1 MILSIVRVFTYATQ
15 NFFRNFWLT
24 VATLIVMVILL
35 FLINITVSIDQIK
48 TALLTEVDQRID
60 ISLFFKQNVPQA
72 EVLAIKDELEKNKI
86 VAKVVVISP
95 DEGLATVQQRYP
107 KIAEKILPTLNTNP
121 LGYTVRIK
129 AAAIENYTTL
139 LADIEKNES
148 IAEKLD
154 SANFVDTRVFAAQA
168 ASLSEKIN
176 IATLVLAIIFV
187 LIASVIIFNTIRVSV
202 YTHRDEISI
211 MKLVGATDWFV
222 RTPFLIESVF
232 YSLLSMGIMI
242 GLLFFLLNLVQPYLT
257 RFFADFISVNLV
269 EYYRSN
275 FWTIFGLEALL
286 IVALSSISTI
296 FALRRYLKT

>member
-1 MILSIVRVFTYATQ
+1 MMQSIVRVFTYAIQ

-60 ISLFFKQNVPQA
+60 ISLFFKQNVGQA
-72 EVLAIKDELEKNKI
+72 EVLVIKEELEKNENVAKI
-86 VAKVVVISP
+86 VVTNP
-95 DEGLATVQQRYP
+95 DEGLAIVQQRYP
-107 KIAEKILPTLNTNP
+107 KIAEKILPALNANP
-121 LGYTVRIK
+121 LGYTLRIK
-129 AAAIENYTTL
+129 AATIENYAVL

-148 IAEKLD
+148 VAEKLD
-154 SANFVDTRVFAAQA
+154 SANFLDSRVFAAQA

-211 MKLVGATDWFV
+211 MKLVGATNWFV
-222 RTPFLIESVF
+222 RTPFLIESIL

-242 GLLFFLLNLVQPYLT
+242 GLLFFLLNLIQPYLT
-257 RFFADFISVNLV
+257 RFFADFISVNLI
-269 EYYRSN
+269 EYYRMN
-275 FWTIFGLEALL
+275 FWILFGSETLL
-286 IVALSSISTI
+286 IVALSSISTS

>member
-1 MILSIVRVFTYATQ
+1 MMQSIFRVFTYATQ

-72 EVLAIKDELEKNKI
+72 EVLAIKEELEKNEN
-86 VAKVVVISP
+86 VAKTVVISP

-107 KIAEKILPTLNTNP
+107 KIAEKILPTLQANP
-121 LGYTVRIK
+121 LGYTLRIK
-129 AAAIENYTTL
+129 AASIENYTTL

-154 SANFVDTRVFAAQA
+154 SANFVDSRIFAAQA
-168 ASLSEKIN
+168 ASLSDKIN
-176 IATLVLAIIFV
+176 VATLALAIIFV

-211 MKLVGATDWFV
+211 MKLVGATNWFV
-222 RTPFLIESVF
+222 RAPFLIESVF

-242 GLLFFLLNLVQPYLT
+242 GLLFFLLNLIQPYMT
-257 RFFADFISVNLV
+257 RFFADFINVNLI

-286 IVALSSISTI
+286 IVTLNSISTI
-296 FALRRYLKT
+296 FAMRRYLKT

>member
-1 MILSIVRVFTYATQ
+1 MMQSLFRVFAYATQ

-72 EVLAIKDELEKNKI
+72 EVLAIKEELERNEN
-86 VAKVVVISP
+86 VAKIVVISP
-95 DEGLATVQQRYP
+95 DEGLTTVQQRYP
-107 KIAEKILPTLNTNP
+107 KIAEKILPTLQANP
-121 LGYTVRIK
+121 LGFTLRIK
-129 AAAIENYTTL
+129 AATIENYTTL

-154 SANFVDTRVFAAQA
+154 SANFVDSRIFTAQA

-176 IATLVLAIIFV
+176 IATLALAIIFV

-211 MKLVGATDWFV
+211 MKLVGATNWFV
-222 RTPFLIESVF
+222 RAPFLIESVF

-242 GLLFFLLNLVQPYLT
+242 GLLFFLLNFIQPYMT
-257 RFFADFISVNLV
+257 RFFAGFISVNLI

-275 FWTIFGLEALL
+275 FWTIFGLETLL
-286 IVALSSISTI
+286 IVTLNSVSTT
-296 FALRRYLKT
+296 FAMRRYLKT